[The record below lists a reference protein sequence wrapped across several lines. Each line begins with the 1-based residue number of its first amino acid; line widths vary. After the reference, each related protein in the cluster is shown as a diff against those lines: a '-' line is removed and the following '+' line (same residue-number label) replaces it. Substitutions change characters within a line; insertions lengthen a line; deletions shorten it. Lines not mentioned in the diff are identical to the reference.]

1 MMRAFKSL
9 FWIEFKLSVR
19 AMNLVLF
26 GLFSPAVVAVI
37 IGVIYGAKPAFDG
50 AGYSFMAQSFGA
62 LSGIGICATGL
73 MGLPLALADYRHQ
86 KILKRFEVTPVS
98 PGMLLFVQMV
108 VNFVYALAAMA
119 MVYGICRMFGG
130 GWEGGSFLY
139 FGLSFLLVT
148 VSIYSLGMLVASVA
162 GNIKTANLLCTVLY
176 FPMLIFSGAT
186 LPYEVMPPA
195 LQHVADIM
203 PLTQGVKLMKNAALG
218 LPIENAAVPVAVMVI
233 LAVICVVV
241 SIRFFRWE

>member
-1 MMRAFKSL
+1 MRAFKSL
-9 FWIEFKLSVR
+9 FWIEFKLSIR

-37 IGVIYGAKPAFDG
+37 IGLIYGAKPAFDG

-62 LSGIGICATGL
+62 LAGIGICATGL
-73 MGLPLALADYRHQ
+73 MGLPLALADYRHR

-98 PGMLLFVQMV
+98 PGLLLFVQMV
-108 VNFVYALAAMA
+108 VNFVYALAATV
-119 MVYGICRMFGG
+119 MVYGICRGFGG
-130 GWEGGSFLY
+130 AWEGGSFLY
-139 FGLSFLLVT
+139 FALSFLLVT

-162 GNIKTANLLCTVLY
+162 GNIKTANLLCTILY

-186 LPYEVMPPA
+186 LPYEIMPPA
-195 LQHVADIM
+195 LQRAADIM

-218 LPIENAAVPVAVMVI
+218 LPVENAAVPIAAMVI
-233 LAVICVVV
+233 LAVVCVALSV
-241 SIRFFRWE
+241 RFFRWE

>member
-1 MMRAFKSL
+1 MRAFKSL
-9 FWIEFKLSVR
+9 FWVELKLSVR

-73 MGLPLALADYRHQ
+73 MGLPLALADYRHR

-98 PGMLLFVQMV
+98 PGMLLFVQMI
-108 VNFVYALAAMA
+108 VNFVYALVAMI

-130 GWEGGSFLY
+130 GWKGGSLLY

-186 LPYEVMPPA
+186 LPYEVMPAA
-195 LQHVADIM
+195 LQRVADIM

-218 LPIENAAVPVAVMVI
+218 LPIENAAVPVVVMVI
-233 LAVICVVV
+233 LAVICVIV

>member
-73 MGLPLALADYRHQ
+73 MGLPLALR
-86 KILKRFEVTPVS
+86 
-98 PGMLLFVQMV
+98 
-108 VNFVYALAAMA
+108 
-119 MVYGICRMFGG
+119 
-130 GWEGGSFLY
+130 
-139 FGLSFLLVT
+139 
-148 VSIYSLGMLVASVA
+148 
-162 GNIKTANLLCTVLY
+162 
-176 FPMLIFSGAT
+176 
-186 LPYEVMPPA
+186 
-195 LQHVADIM
+195 
-203 PLTQGVKLMKNAALG
+203 
-218 LPIENAAVPVAVMVI
+218 
-233 LAVICVVV
+233 
-241 SIRFFRWE
+241 